1 MFKANFGAIDAAAA
15 DINTG
20 ANGIESRLNDM
31 DQALQPLRADW
42 TGAAAESYNQA
53 KAQWTTAISD
63 MKQLLVDIGRAVS
76 EGNADYQAAE
86 NRNAQRFGG

>member
-15 DINTG
+15 DIQTG
-20 ANGIESRLNDM
+20 ANGIETRLQEM
-31 DQALQPLRADW
+31 DQSLQPLRADW
-42 TGAAAESYNQA
+42 TGAASESYAQA

-63 MKQLLVDIGRAVS
+63 MKQLLVDIGRAVA
-76 EGNADYQAAE
+76 EGNADYQLAE